1 MTYNVLVTVVSHF
14 ISCYLCSKIWLLS
27 NVQQLKLH
35 CTDISLIPC
44 YSSLYPEIF
53 KVVWLSLTIQLL
65 NVLLQDRSI
74 KACLA
79 DSYVF
84 PTCYNTFC
92 NRLILFAKEMVSR
105 LAHQVSLVMPS
116 HVPSL
121 PSTNNLSSYYVPPQF
136 NRSTCN
142 QGNHS
147 FTVGM

>member
-116 HVPSL
+116 QMFFDDMDLYFSPQYQQSL
-121 PSTNNLSSYYVPPQF
+121 FILRTTSV
-136 NRSTCN
+136 
-142 QGNHS
+142 
-147 FTVGM
+147 